1 MVRVDD
7 MPGRQSLVAEQERSQ
22 RPVTTP
28 AHASAPRSARSPVLE
43 MMGEQL
49 NDSPRV
55 TAQRKL
61 GESLNRRPLRP
72 LALADTPVQRV
83 FTHKTVVYSD
93 GALPKTLPHKTGKG
107 DAERLSRSARDFGT
121 LTSTADFTAAVALLA
136 PGEGNPLS
144 PAEIAKAA
152 ALKPYMDLLPHLAG
166 EEDGTEGKGGH
177 LLTAMQAKW
186 KTRLHITGDQE
197 AAAAWE
203 AEWNLLKDPDK
214 AAEGT
219 NLNFTTAKASTM
231 FPAGWSE
238 ADLIAQLNASTEV
251 RGGRELQPSGITVR
265 KTGDTFYPSW

>member
-1 MVRVDD
+1 M
-7 MPGRQSLVAEQERSQ
+7 AEQERSQ
-22 RPVTTP
+22 RPIITP
-28 AHASAPRSARSPVLE
+28 ALASASRSARSPVLG
-43 MMGEQL
+43 MVGEQL
-49 NDSPRV
+49 NESPRV

-61 GESLNRRPLRP
+61 GERLNRRALRP

-83 FTHKTVVYSD
+83 FTHKTVEYSD
-93 GALPKTLPHKTGKG
+93 GTLPKTLPHKTSRGE
-107 DAERLSRSARDFGT
+107 AERLSRSARNFGA
-121 LTSTADFTAAVALLA
+121 LTSTADFTAAIALLA
-136 PGEGNPLS
+136 PDEGKPLS
-144 PAEIAKAA
+144 LAEIAKAA

-166 EEDGTEGKGGH
+166 EEEGTEGKGGH

-186 KTRLHITGDQE
+186 TTRLHITGDQE

-203 AEWNLLKDPDK
+203 AEWNLLKDPNK

-219 NLNFTTAKASTM
+219 NLSFTTAKASTM

-251 RGGRELQPSGITVR
+251 KGGRELQPSGITVR